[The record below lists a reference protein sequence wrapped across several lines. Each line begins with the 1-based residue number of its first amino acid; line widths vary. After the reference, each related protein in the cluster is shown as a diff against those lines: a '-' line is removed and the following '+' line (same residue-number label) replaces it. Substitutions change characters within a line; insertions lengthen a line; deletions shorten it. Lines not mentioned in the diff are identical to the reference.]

1 MTMFRWSAVLC
12 LAAMVSLNAQVRDIS
27 APSGVGVTGRIQGR
41 VVTSGT
47 DPRPVRRAIVTVT
60 GDGIKDGRSAITDD
74 QGAFV
79 FDALPPGRLLLTATK
94 AAHLP
99 AAYGSA
105 LPGRPPVA
113 IQLRAGEQRAGVTLV
128 MYRAAAITG
137 SVRMESGD
145 PAPGVDVVA
154 FRLPPPGQNS
164 HLIPTSSSL
173 TDDRGIYRIFDLAP
187 GDYVVVGG
195 VKRVGTASGDAE
207 MWSARQIDEM
217 LRGLE
222 QKDTTATPTPAEPE
236 GRFAYAPV
244 YFPNSESPDGAV
256 PFRLQPGDE
265 RGGVDFVVRLTRMS
279 TIEGVLTGDTSLVSA
294 AQFFFNA
301 TGVRLQPLL
310 GVTPTMSTRITPAGR
325 VFTFAGVPPGN
336 YSVTAHVPG
345 SGARTAHFG
354 RVDVVVNG
362 QDVRGL
368 GMSLQPAFSMT
379 GQVVFAGST
388 GAKPA
393 SLPTASIGL
402 TAANGVGQAGAGTTR
417 MGNPLVPPAVIEAD
431 GAFRIS
437 GLLPEVYT
445 INARVTTTTG
455 WWLRSAVIDGRDV
468 LDNPF
473 EVTGDVTGA
482 VLTFSDQRTQLS
494 GRITTDSG
502 APGDSLFMAVFPQDR
517 SLWRPQSRRITSAR
531 ADTDGRWVIQGLPPG
546 DYFLVALTD
555 LAPDELWDPAFLE
568 PLLAASVRVSL
579 ADGEQ
584 KTQDLRMGR

>member
-1 MTMFRWSAVLC
+1 MLRWSAVVC
-12 LAAMVSLNAQVRDIS
+12 LAALVSLDAQVRDVS
-27 APSGVGVTGRIQGR
+27 APGSVAASGRVQGR
-41 VVTSGT
+41 VVTPGT

-60 GDGIKDGRSAITDD
+60 GDGIKDGRSVITDD

-79 FDALPPGRLLLTATK
+79 FDALPPGRVLLTATK

-113 IQLRAGEQRAGVTLV
+113 IQLRAGEQRTDVTLV
-128 MYRAAAITG
+128 MSRAAAITG

-164 HLIPTSSSL
+164 HLIPTASAL
-173 TDDRGIYRIFDLAP
+173 TDDRGIYRIFDLPP

-195 VKRVGTASGDAE
+195 VKRVGSASGEAE
-207 MWSARQIDEM
+207 MWSARQMDEM
-217 LRGLE
+217 LRALE
-222 QKDTTATPTPAEPE
+222 QKDATAIPTPAEPE

-244 YFPNSESPDGAV
+244 YFPNSDSPDGAV

-265 RGGVDFVVRLTRMS
+265 RGGVDFSVRLSRMA
-279 TIEGVLTGDTSLVSA
+279 TIEGVLTGDTALVSA
-294 AQFFFNA
+294 AQLFFNA

-310 GVTPTMSTRITPAGR
+310 GVTPTMSTRVTPAGR

-336 YSVTAHVPG
+336 YLVTAHVPG
-345 SGARTAHFG
+345 NATRTAQFA
-354 RVDVVVNG
+354 RVDVVVSG

-368 GMSLQPAFSMT
+368 GMSLQPAFSVT
-379 GQVVFAGST
+379 GQVVFSGST
-388 GAKPA
+388 LAKPTNVPA
-393 SLPTASIGL
+393 VSVGL
-402 TAANGVGQAGAGTTR
+402 TAANGVGQAASGGTR
-417 MGNPLVPPAVIEAD
+417 MGNPLVPPAVIDAD

-445 INARVTTTTG
+445 INARVPTATG

-468 LDNPF
+468 LDTAF
-473 EVTGDVTGA
+473 DVRGDVTGA
-482 VLTFSDQRTQLS
+482 VLTFSDQRTHLS
-494 GRITTDSG
+494 GHITTDTG
-502 APGDSLFMAVFPQDR
+502 APGDSLFIAVFPQDR
-517 SLWRPQSRRITSAR
+517 SLWRPDSRRIASAR
-531 ADTDGRWVIQGLPPG
+531 ADTDGRWMIQGLPPG

-555 LAPDELWDPAFLE
+555 LAPGELGDPAFLE
-568 PLLAASVRVSL
+568 PLVAASVKVSI
-579 ADGEQ
+579 AEGEQ